1 MTHLDSLYI
10 AYWSLRDPLT
20 RSQSI
25 PVVEALARD
34 GYRMGLMTFEQGPWI
49 QEPDQRRRSLEELAG
64 KGIRWLPLPYHK
76 RPRLL
81 STVIDVLSGALVAR
95 RAGARLLHGR
105 GSVPAMVAL
114 LASRRP
120 GARFFND
127 ADGPLSSEYVDAG
140 VWLRGSL
147 GNRLTA
153 WAEEWSLGLA
163 DASAVLTHARAGEIQ
178 AAGHPAPWVLP
189 CCVDTSHFA
198 PRPEQRE
205 HLRRTL
211 GLEGRV
217 FVYAGKL
224 GGWYLVPEMFDFVAA
239 FRRAS
244 GPASLLVLTTEAR
257 APFEA
262 LGRARAVPCTVMTA
276 DRGDMPSLLS
286 AADVGLSFIL
296 PAPSKRACS
305 PVKNGEYLA
314 CGLPLVST
322 AGIGDYSDLIARTRI
337 GVIAASLET
346 PALEAAAREVD
357 SLLAEPGLT
366 ARCRRVAVESLDLQ
380 QVLLPLYRDLYRG
393 LLGPRAGARIGSRSG
408 EGHPPLPP
416 PHLTV

>member
-1 MTHLDSLYI
+1 
-10 AYWSLRDPLT
+10 
-20 RSQSI
+20 
-25 PVVEALARD
+25 
-34 GYRMGLMTFEQGPWI
+34 
-49 QEPDQRRRSLEELAG
+49 
-64 KGIRWLPLPYHK
+64 
-76 RPRLL
+76 
-81 STVIDVLSGALVAR
+81 
-95 RAGARLLHGR
+95 
-105 GSVPAMVAL
+105 
-114 LASRRP
+114 
-120 GARFFND
+120 
-127 ADGPLSSEYVDAG
+127 
-140 VWLRGSL
+140 
-147 GNRLTA
+147 
-153 WAEEWSLGLA
+153 
-163 DASAVLTHARAGEIQ
+163 
-178 AAGHPAPWVLP
+178 
-189 CCVDTSHFA
+189 
-198 PRPEQRE
+198 
-205 HLRRTL
+205 
-211 GLEGRV
+211 
-217 FVYAGKL
+217 
-224 GGWYLVPEMFDFVAA
+224 
-239 FRRAS
+239 
-244 GPASLLVLTTEAR
+244 
-257 APFEA
+257 
-262 LGRARAVPCTVMTA
+262 MTA

-393 LLGPRAGARIGSRSG
+393 LLGARAGARIGSRSG